1 VRATRHSGRRNVD
14 LIETPRLYAYTGGK
28 SFDPTL
34 PVIVFVHGGEHDHS
48 VWILQ
53 SRYMAHHGYSVL
65 ALDLPGHGRSAGPAL
80 TTIEAM
86 ADHLATALASCA
98 SAQMLLVGHSMGSL
112 IALELASRLHDRVRG
127 VALIATAFPMRVSD
141 ALLSATRDVPPAAM
155 DMINVW
161 SHSPSID
168 AFDRKPANPGPG
180 FSNVWSNLRLM
191 QRVAQRNGADVLHAD
206 FAACNS
212 YAHGI
217 DAAAALT
224 CPTLFILAQSDSMT
238 PARAA
243 QPLIDACKDATV
255 LRLGGAGHSLM
266 AENPDGVREALMRF
280 AARTLERVAA

>member
-1 VRATRHSGRRNVD
+1 VD
-14 LIETPRLYAYTGGK
+14 LIETPKLYAYTGGK
-28 SFDPTL
+28 PFDASL
-34 PVIVFVHGGEHDHS
+34 PAVVFIHGGEHDHS

-80 TTIEAM
+80 TTIEEV
-86 ADHLATALASCA
+86 ADHIATALAPCA
-98 SAQMLLVGHSMGSL
+98 ATQMLLVGHSMGSL

-141 ALLSATRDVPPAAM
+141 ALLSATRNAPPAAM
-155 DMINVW
+155 EMINVW

-212 YAHGI
+212 YAHGV

-224 CPTLFILAQSDSMT
+224 CPALFILAESDSMT
-238 PARAA
+238 PTRAA

-255 LRLGGAGHSLM
+255 LRLAGTGHALM
-266 AENPDGVREALMRF
+266 AENPDAVREALMHF
-280 AARTLERVAA
+280 AALTFDRLAA

>member
-1 VRATRHSGRRNVD
+1 VD

-28 SFDPTL
+28 AFDASLPT
-34 PVIVFVHGGEHDHS
+34 IVFLHGGEHDHS

-86 ADHLATALASCA
+86 ADRLAAALASCGA
-98 SAQMLLVGHSMGSL
+98 EQLLLVGHSMGSL
-112 IALELASRLHDRVRG
+112 IALELAGRLRNSVRG

-141 ALLSATRDVPPAAM
+141 TLLNATTSAPPAAM

-191 QRVAQRNGADVLHAD
+191 QRIAQRNGIEVLNAD
-206 FAACNS
+206 FTACNS
-212 YAHGI
+212 YAHGT

-224 CPTLFILAQSDSMT
+224 CPALFVLAESDSMT
-238 PARAA
+238 PIRSSKS
-243 QPLIDACKDATV
+243 LIDACGSATV
-255 LRLGGAGHSLM
+255 ITLPGTGHALM
-266 AENPDGVREALMRF
+266 AEHPDGVREALMRF
-280 AARTLERVAA
+280 AARTLERIAA